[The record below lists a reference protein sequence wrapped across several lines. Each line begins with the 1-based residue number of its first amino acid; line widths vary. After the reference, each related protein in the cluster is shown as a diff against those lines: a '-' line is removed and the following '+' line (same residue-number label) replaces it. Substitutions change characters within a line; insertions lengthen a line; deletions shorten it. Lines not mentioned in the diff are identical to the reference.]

1 MRLPTVTSLP
11 QPKVKAKVKVKRNSI
26 SNQAVKRNI
35 QRFPSD
41 FMFRLTLDEWDLMR
55 SQNVTASRIKTI
67 IKSDS
72 ETNKMFQVS
81 SFKFQCSHVYLET

>member
-1 MRLPTVTSLP
+1 MLDYDLAELYEVPT
-11 QPKVKAKVKVKRNSI
+11 KAL
-26 SNQAVKRNI
+26 NQAVKRNI

-55 SQNVTASRIKTI
+55 SQNVTASRRKTI